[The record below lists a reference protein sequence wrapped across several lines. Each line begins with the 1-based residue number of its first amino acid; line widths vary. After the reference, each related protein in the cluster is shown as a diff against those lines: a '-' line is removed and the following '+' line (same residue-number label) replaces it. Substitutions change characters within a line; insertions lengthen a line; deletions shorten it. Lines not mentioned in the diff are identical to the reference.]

1 MTCPGSRALTH
12 SNPHVTGVARSAFT
26 GPKHYQSIASSTSPR
41 SLRDKMASIQQLSV
55 SALFYSLKCKS
66 SQADPAMVIQ
76 FITSTAPITCGCFTS
91 TCTHQRPQVEWKQK
105 AFLTY
110 RPHWNPPLFRGCV
123 SQIFLWRNPI
133 MSLNRVSNL
142 QYTELYQASIWSKI
156 LAQFRELLLPVIH
169 ISHLLRSG
177 YLVGSANRVK
187 LRSQT
192 LSAPFL
198 AQSLTCFAWWAQTY
212 YHFSLWTQSRKL
224 NTHQI
229 RITTI
234 I

>member
-26 GPKHYQSIASSTSPR
+26 GPKHYQSIVSSTSPG

-66 SQADPAMVIQ
+66 SQADPATVIQ

-142 QYTELYQASIWSKI
+142 QYTWTIPSFNLKQNFGTVQRATVTSNSHQP
-156 LAQFRELLLPVIH
+156 LAQE
-169 ISHLLRSG
+169 
-177 YLVGSANRVK
+177 VGIWWEV
-187 LRSQT
+187 QT
-192 LSAPFL
+192 E
-198 AQSLTCFAWWAQTY
+198 
-212 YHFSLWTQSRKL
+212 
-224 NTHQI
+224 
-229 RITTI
+229 
-234 I
+234 